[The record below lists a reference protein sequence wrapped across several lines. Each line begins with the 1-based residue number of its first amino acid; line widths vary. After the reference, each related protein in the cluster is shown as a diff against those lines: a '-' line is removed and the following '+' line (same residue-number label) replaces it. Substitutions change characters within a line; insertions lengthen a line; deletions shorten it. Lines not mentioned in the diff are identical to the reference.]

1 MSNKTSFKRIALAV
15 VVALGIGVLS
25 TGPSANAAVIAE
37 TMTLNTTTGTVT
49 AGETAT
55 TSLTTTFT
63 AANAMNDSLSVR
75 TACAAPSG
83 ATCPVMQFFWSP
95 TVDST
100 TVTQLRAWNS
110 ATTNPQVA
118 WLRDSYSVSASA
130 PGAVS
135 VTVSAK
141 VVTTTSTTAGTYTYT
156 IYSMNGTGSLA
167 ASDATNKSATFT
179 LTVSSLNSTIS
190 GVRTYVGYSDAQ
202 TGWYYNQ
209 VHRGNGMVASTD
221 SAVVASSGTGTSAN
235 VSAAAYVNL
244 FAVNSAGETRTASG
258 TVNLCVDTCSITA
271 IISGTG
277 GGLLATGN
285 TSSIARTAGAKAV
298 TLTVNN
304 QPGFGLGSASDDT
317 LTIYA
322 DGGAGTAT
330 VTFYN
335 GSLALGSVSVT
346 FFGTAASANISLS
359 DTVTAVGQT
368 GVTIAAIVKDSGAS
382 SLTSGTFYVY
392 ASDTRVV
399 SGALSTNSAQFTQ
412 RAAGLAGAAPSCT
425 TYSTT
430 SGGFTC
436 SLGIA
441 DTGTATITLRD
452 SWTVAASTWVS
463 NEVVVTVLGNSAR
476 SYTVAFDKAT
486 YAPGERAVITIT
498 GLDTAGRAL
507 SNGATGAGS
516 SISVTATPSL
526 GANQVKGT
534 NGTQAPDLGTFKG
547 YVLSGVE
554 TGVETR
560 VVTMP
565 TYATAVTFELGYT
578 PALSTT
584 PALVTATANVVNPSD
599 ALIDA
604 ATDAANEAIDA
615 ANAATDAANIAAE
628 AADAATAAVEEL
640 ATQVATLM
648 AALSAQVKT
657 LANTV
662 AKIAKKVK
670 A

>member
-1 MSNKTSFKRIALAV
+1 
-15 VVALGIGVLS
+15 
-25 TGPSANAAVIAE
+25 
-37 TMTLNTTTGTVT
+37 MTLNTTTGTVT

-55 TSLTTTFT
+55 TSLTSTFT
-63 AANAMNDSLSVR
+63 AANVAEDSISVR
-75 TACAAPSG
+75 VACAAPSG
-83 ATCPVMQFFWSP
+83 ATCPVMQWYWSP
-95 TVDST
+95 TVDSSS
-100 TVTQLRAWNS
+100 VTQLRAWNGAS
-110 ATTNPQVA
+110 SNPQVA

-130 PGAVS
+130 VGAVS
-135 VTVSAK
+135 VTVSGK

-156 IYSMNGTGSLA
+156 IYSMNGAGIAA
-167 ASDATNKSATFT
+167 ASTSSNKTATFT
-179 LTVSSLNSTIS
+179 LTVNALNSTIS

-202 TGWYYNQ
+202 SGWYYNQ

-221 SAVVASSGTGTSAN
+221 SAVVASGGTATSSSI
-235 VSAAAYVNL
+235 SAAAYVNL

-285 TSSIARTAGAKAV
+285 SSSISRTAGAKAV

-330 VTFYN
+330 VTFFN
-335 GSLALGSVSVT
+335 GNLSLGSVSVT
-346 FFGTAASANISLS
+346 FTGTAASANIAMM
-359 DTVTAVGQT
+359 DTVTSVGQLGDSIT
-368 GVTIAAIVKDSGAS
+368 AIVKDSGGNA
-382 SLTSGTFYVY
+382 LTSGTLYVY
-392 ASDTRVV
+392 ASDTKVV
-399 SGALSTNSAQFTQ
+399 SGALSTDSAQFTQ
-412 RAAGLAGAAPSCT
+412 RAAGLAGAAPACT
-425 TYSTT
+425 TYRTAL
-430 SGGFTC
+430 GAFTC
-436 SLGIA
+436 DLGFL

-463 NEVVVTVLGNSAR
+463 NEVVVTVLGNSAK

-507 SNGATGAGS
+507 SNGVLGTGS
-516 SISVTATPSL
+516 SISTTVTPSL
-526 GANQVKGT
+526 GSQLKGT
-534 NGTQAPDLGTFKG
+534 NGTQNADTTTFKG
-547 YVLSGVE
+547 YVLNGVE
-554 TGVETR
+554 SGVETR

-565 TYATAVTFELGYT
+565 TYATDVTFEIAYT

-584 PALVTATANVVNPSD
+584 AVVAKGSAKVADPNS
-599 ALIDA
+599 AAIAAAQAASDA

-615 ANAATDAANIAAE
+615 ANAATDAANLAAE
-628 AADAATAAVEEL
+628 AADAATVAAEEARDAADAATAAVEEL

-648 AALSAQVKT
+648 AALKAQLTT